1 MKADNTQNLVDRCY
15 SFLGKN
21 QIWIYVLLLSISLIP
36 LWIFRYIPSLDG
48 PQHLYTSQV
57 IMELLKGSDI
67 FREFFRINEV
77 LVGYWTG
84 HFVLSFFNLFLPAWL
99 AEKFFLTAYVLGM
112 VFSFRYLVLSIYPE
126 KQNLLVFLIF
136 PFVFHMYL
144 LMGYYAFSIAGIFF
158 FWAFGYW
165 LRHKE
170 HFGTREMILFG
181 ILVLGIFL
189 SHALVFVF
197 FGASF
202 LLYFLLG
209 TLYSRVVQ
217 KPGPTWKDFFGALW
231 RLALSVLPTL
241 VLWGIYIR
249 TVMGI
254 NPTVSATGYYKM
266 ELLRFVFRIRQ
277 LVGFNHEM
285 ESPAFKVLFLLLALL
300 VLLVLIQFIRGR
312 LTKEGHWLDV
322 FNPGFAW
329 VSIALFF
336 LVVYFFAPD
345 RISAGSLTHR
355 FGLFFFLALLVSLA
369 SRPLPRW
376 SQLLTLLVVLGV
388 LGSTRAIQSVFFYKL
403 NQDISEIREMSEYME
418 EGSTVYSINS
428 SDNWVHR
435 HFQLYVADEKELVH
449 LRNPQCA
456 GQFPVRWNEH
466 SLPEC
471 YAGDQWVKPDRA
483 PDIRGSDHR
492 RLQIDYIT
500 VFYQHRFWESEDEQL
515 WQAILEEHYEPVM
528 LTSRELGALY
538 RRK

>member
-1 MKADNTQNLVDRCY
+1 MNAENKQSLIDLSY

-21 QIWIYVLLLSISLIP
+21 QRWIYALLLSISLIP

-48 PQHLYTSQV
+48 PQHLYNSQV
-57 IMELLKGSDI
+57 IMQLLKGSDI

-77 LVGYWTG
+77 IVGYWTG
-84 HFVLSFFNLFLPAWL
+84 HFALSFFNLFLPAWL

-112 VFSFRYLVLSIYPE
+112 VFSFRYLVQSIYPE
-126 KQNLLVFLIF
+126 KQNLLIFLIF

-170 HFGTREMILFG
+170 HFGIREMIRFG
-181 ILVLGIFL
+181 ILVLGVFL

-217 KPGPTWKDFFGALW
+217 KSGPTRKKFFGTVW
-231 RLALSVLPTL
+231 RLAISVLPTL
-241 VLWGIYIR
+241 VLWGLYIR
-249 TVMGI
+249 AVMGI
-254 NPTVSATGYYKM
+254 NPTVSATGFYKM

-277 LVGFNHEM
+277 LVGFHHEM
-285 ESPAFKVLFLLLALL
+285 ESPAFKVLFVLLALL
-300 VLLVLIQFIRGR
+300 ALLVLIQFIRR
-312 LTKEGHWLDV
+312 RKHKEGHWLEV
-322 FNPGFAW
+322 FDPSFAW
-329 VSIALFF
+329 ISIALLF
-336 LVVYFFAPD
+336 LGAYFFAPD

-355 FGLFFFLALLVSLA
+355 FGLFFFLALLVCLT

-376 SQLLTLLVVLGV
+376 SQLLALLVVVGV
-388 LGSTRAIQSVFFYKL
+388 LGSTRVIQSVFFYKL
-403 NQDISEIREMSEYME
+403 NQDISEIREMSDYMD

-428 SDNWVHR
+428 SDNWVHK

-456 GQFPVRWNEH
+456 GQFPVRWNEN

-500 VFYQHRFWESEDEQL
+500 VFYQQRFWEAEENQL
-515 WQAILEEHYEPVM
+515 WQTILEEHYEQVM